1 MSRKRGENTKDL
13 PPNLYIRKGIY
24 YYRDIRDNKEYSLG
38 KNKSLAVTEAIQ
50 ANIAIFKPKVSLIDR
65 INNIK
70 IVTLHEWLD
79 SYYEI
84 INKRGL
90 SANSIRDYKSKIS
103 IIKTN
108 LDDIDIKEITTKS
121 ISDLINNYP
130 KLAMAKKLRAT
141 LLDAFNEAIASGLI
155 NSNPVVVTKAPKT
168 KVQRARLT
176 LEQFNIALN
185 AATDK
190 YKYLFLLA
198 VLTGQRIGDLV
209 TIKWSD
215 INNGKIYI
223 EQSKTGAKIAI
234 PLDLKLNAIDCS
246 INDVL
251 NKIPHSTEKISNVS
265 EVVLRN
271 NFSKCLPA
279 CDNKPTFHEIRSL
292 SARLYEDEK
301 GVEFVKKLLGHK
313 SMVMTDKY
321 LDNRSND
328 YIEL

>member
-1 MSRKRGENTKDL
+1 MSRRRGENTRDL

-50 ANIAIFKPKVSLIDR
+50 ANLAIFKPKTSLIDR

-70 IVTLHEWLD
+70 VVTLHEWMD
-79 SYYEI
+79 SYQDI
-84 INKRGL
+84 VNKRGL
-90 SANSIRDYKSKIS
+90 SANSLRDYKSKIS
-103 IIKTN
+103 IIKTL

-141 LLDAFNEAIASGLI
+141 LLDAFNEAIANGLI
-155 NSNPVVVTKAPKT
+155 ENNPVIVTKAPKT
-168 KVQRARLT
+168 KVQRIRLT
-176 LEQFNIALN
+176 LEQFNHALN
-185 AATDK
+185 TTTDK

-209 TIKWSD
+209 ALKWSN
-215 INNGKIYI
+215 IINGKIYI

-234 PLDLKLNAIDCS
+234 PLDLKLNAIGYS
-246 INDVL
+246 INEVL
-251 NKIPHSTEKISNVS
+251 NKIPRNSEKISNAS
-265 EVVLRN
+265 EVALRN

-292 SARLYEDEK
+292 SARLYEEEK

-321 LDNRSND
+321 LDNRRND